1 MKLVIAIL
9 FSNLFF
15 SNLFFTAVV
24 YAKRIDYSTAHQ
36 KEHRQNNHIK
46 EAPRKEKWSVKDF
59 FRGFSSDPARSEKTN
74 RKDET
79 SLQTLQSRSS
89 SSEMSAP
96 TLTYPMIAAAERN
109 ILKDIPES
117 GELTLARHTEH
128 VLQVTNP
135 AENKPLEIILRL
147 SEYLKPLEKYCYLT
161 NEWNQ
166 NLRAML
172 THPDIVKASQLHID
186 FSHLSRRALLN
197 EMTLN
202 LAGWAKHMT
211 TLVIRTTRDGPHL
224 GSMNWFQSRLK
235 LTVPTN
241 IEHVVCHCRLMV
253 AKCMQALMTAT
264 KLRSLDVTG
273 SKFSFAEGVWLTY
286 DISRFKYLSKLT
298 LDWQQFEALQ
308 MEITKL
314 ESLEELTIHIPSI
327 RWHAEVTKNWEKN
340 LLSSYELGTA
350 SFSVLYNLNIYAYC
364 TKGKETVIVYS
375 SPGNCLNW
383 I

>member
-1 MKLVIAIL
+1 
-9 FSNLFF
+9 
-15 SNLFFTAVV
+15 
-24 YAKRIDYSTAHQ
+24 
-36 KEHRQNNHIK
+36 
-46 EAPRKEKWSVKDF
+46 
-59 FRGFSSDPARSEKTN
+59 
-74 RKDET
+74 
-79 SLQTLQSRSS
+79 
-89 SSEMSAP
+89 
-96 TLTYPMIAAAERN
+96 MIAAAERN

-197 EMTLN
+197 ELTLN

-224 GSMNWFQSRLK
+224 GYMNRFQSRLK

-241 IEHVVCHCRLMV
+241 VEHVVCHCRLMV

-273 SKFSFAEGVWLTY
+273 SKFSFVVEPGEELRY
-286 DISRFKYLSKLT
+286 DISRFKYLSKLA
-298 LDWQQFEALQ
+298 LDWQQFRAMQ

-314 ESLEELTIHIPSI
+314 ESLEELTIHIPSL
-327 RWHAEVTKNWEKN
+327 RCHVEVKKEWEKK
-340 LLSSYELGTA
+340 LLSSYKRGTA
-350 SFSVLYNLNIYAYC
+350 SLSVLYNLNIYTYC
-364 TKGKETVIVYS
+364 TKEKATVIMYS
-375 SPGNCLNW
+375 SPGSCLNW